1 MKVKKLFNPEGND
14 SDRKIINGNTTNV
27 FNLYDV
33 KYQWAFNEK
42 SGIFTKMLQNHWIP
56 EKSGLSSDKNSY
68 TKLTP
73 EEQTA
78 FLKILSF
85 LIFLDSIQTNNLGNI
100 QNYITAPEVVLCLSR
115 QQFDEA
121 LHSRSYG
128 YILTSIFD
136 RETAMKAIYFWRDD
150 EVLLKRNAFV
160 ASKYQNFLDNPT
172 DDNFLKVLVSNFI
185 LEGIY
190 FYNGFM
196 FFYNLASRGLMIETS
211 TQIKYIN
218 RDELL
223 HCNLFQLILGEVK
236 RENPD
241 LWERNIDS
249 IYEMFKEAREQEI
262 EFSLKCLGD
271 GILGISEKSIKD
283 YTDYMCNKRL
293 KQIGLKKIF
302 NNTQNPYKHLS
313 LLSGIDD
320 ENSNKVNIFEGNA
333 ISYKQSTFIDGWD
346 ELF

>member
-1 MKVKKLFNPEGND
+1 M
-14 SDRKIINGNTTNV
+14 
-27 FNLYDV
+27 
-33 KYQWAFNEK
+33 
-42 SGIFTKMLQNHWIP
+42 
-56 EKSGLSSDKNSY
+56 
-68 TKLTP
+68 
-73 EEQTA
+73 
-78 FLKILSF
+78 
-85 LIFLDSIQTNNLGNI
+85 
-100 QNYITAPEVVLCLSR
+100 
-115 QQFDEA
+115 
-121 LHSRSYG
+121 
-128 YILTSIFD
+128 
-136 RETAMKAIYFWRDD
+136 
-150 EVLLKRNAFV
+150 
-160 ASKYQNFLDNPT
+160 
-172 DDNFLKVLVSNFI
+172 
-185 LEGIY
+185 
-190 FYNGFM
+190 
-196 FFYNLASRGLMIETS
+196 
-211 TQIKYIN
+211 
-218 RDELL
+218 
-223 HCNLFQLILGEVK
+223 ILGEVK